1 VNIVLSRE
9 LPRGAHV
16 RSTVFNPQTIQSS
29 TRREKC
35 EGFREY
41 IYIYIV
47 ELLRERP
54 LYKVKFQIHNQ
65 FLVKMSRLLKNP
77 QGISILIV
85 CIAYLCHMIWSVDA
99 ATDRYFF
106 DRDIESRQLR
116 LTYHDTSNICNNNED
131 IACLIKPQAFS
142 FNSSDIIPTVY
153 QVLEYE
159 DYLNQ
164 REDILSQTSSNIDF
178 TVFDSRTQTWYLVS
192 KGDINPK
199 PLEQASDEL
208 KDVQLSILYYTDVF
222 SDIPSPNQAILW
234 IAILTMIFIA
244 ATTFISF
251 VSMIKYMCKP
261 DKKNIYERSLNNRY
275 LPWFLWML
283 SSLVFPITAMIELFK
298 INKMDGCYIALI
310 STMADWG
317 SSGFIIWTIM
327 RDGDIIPSKLEITRC
342 ITTHEGS
349 EILQTKKNSD
359 EHTRFDFC
367 FLILELVL
375 LLVPILAPV
384 IIYAFNRT
392 IFGPDDASQLTGYLY
407 INTMMASIN
416 EIKIM

>member
-1 VNIVLSRE
+1 
-9 LPRGAHV
+9 V
-16 RSTVFNPQTIQSS
+16 RFLEN
-29 TRREKC
+29 
-35 EGFREY
+35 

-77 QGISILIV
+77 QGISLLIV
-85 CIAYLCHMIWSVDA
+85 CVVYLCHMIWSVEA
-99 ATDRYFF
+99 VTDMYFF
-106 DRDIESRQLR
+106 ERDIESRQLR
-116 LTYHDTSNICNNNED
+116 LTYHDTSDICNDNED
-131 IACLIKPQAFS
+131 IACLLKPQAFS

-164 REDILSQTSSNIDF
+164 RKSILSQTRNNINF
-178 TVFDSRTQTWYLVS
+178 TVFDSRAQTWYLVF

-208 KDVQLSILYYTDVF
+208 KDVQLYILYYTDVF
-222 SDIPSPNQAILW
+222 SGIPSPKEIILV
-234 IAILTMIFIA
+234 IALFTMIFIA
-244 ATTFISF
+244 AATITSF
-251 VSMIKYMCKP
+251 VSMIKYMRESN
-261 DKKNIYERSLNNRY
+261 KNIYERSLHNRY
-275 LPWFLWML
+275 LPWFLWMF
-283 SSLVFPITAMIELFK
+283 SSSVFPITIIIGLSMT
-298 INKMDGCYIALI
+298 NKMDGCYIALI

-317 SSGFIIWTIM
+317 SSGFIIWIIM
-327 RDGDIIPSKLEITRC
+327 REGGIILSRRKIHDQNIVSNP
-342 ITTHEGS
+342 
-349 EILQTKKNSD
+349 
-359 EHTRFDFC
+359 C

-375 LLVPILAPV
+375 LLIPTLTPA
-384 IIYAFNRT
+384 IIYAFNAT
-392 IFGPDDASQLTGYLY
+392 IFGPDDASQLTGYFY